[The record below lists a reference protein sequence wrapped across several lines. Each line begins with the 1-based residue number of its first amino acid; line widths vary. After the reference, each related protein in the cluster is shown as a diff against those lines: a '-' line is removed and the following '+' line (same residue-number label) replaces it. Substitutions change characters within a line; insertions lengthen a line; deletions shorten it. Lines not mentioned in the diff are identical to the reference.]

1 MSGDL
6 LNHHEAAFFCFMVVA
21 VGFIF
26 FSILISCIPREMND
40 LIFTK
45 LDSSANDA
53 DIIQKK
59 KKKDETK
66 QKQNKE
72 DYKDLHLCIGF
83 LICPW

>member
-59 KKKDETK
+59 KKKT
-66 QKQNKE
+66 KQNKNRI
-72 DYKDLHLCIGF
+72 KKTIKICI
-83 LICPW
+83 CV